1 MEDARPFLSRAKQFF
16 GSFMFL
22 NCATVDKHRGLTMVN
37 IKVASRSKAIEYAI
51 RDVIVNAGQITKTG
65 KKIFHLNIG
74 DPVAFDF
81 PTPQHIKDALIEAV
95 QSGNNNYSPSEGVP
109 ELRQAIAE
117 KEKRVNDVNVPPEN
131 VLITSGVSEGIR
143 MLISALIEKGDE
155 ILVPGPPY
163 SPYISYSKA
172 YDGTPVS
179 YETVEEEN
187 WQPNIDDLRN
197 KISEKTRA
205 IVINNPNNPTG
216 ALYREKKV
224 RQILDVAGEHELL
237 ILSDEIYDQIRYVED
252 YVSTANLA
260 KDLPVVVLNGFSKVY
275 LMTGWRLGY
284 MYFYEPNGELQELK
298 KAIEKEQRIRICAS
312 TPAQMAG
319 IAAMRGPQDHVKELV
334 EKLKLRRDYA
344 WKRLNEIDGVSC
356 AKPEG
361 AFYVF
366 PKIHDVGSKWKT
378 DMEFAVELLK
388 ETGVLLVHG
397 SGFDPKYGAGH
408 VRGVFLPPVRILEQA
423 LNEIERFIRKN

>member
-1 MEDARPFLSRAKQFF
+1 VVNVKVTARE
-16 GSFMFL
+16 
-22 NCATVDKHRGLTMVN
+22 
-37 IKVASRSKAIEYAI
+37 KAIEYAI
-51 RDVIVNAGQITKTG
+51 RDVIVNAGPITNMG
-65 KKIFHLNIG
+65 KKIFYLNIG

-81 PTPQHIKDALIEAV
+81 PTPQHIKQALIEAV
-95 QSGNNNYSPSEGVP
+95 QSGENHYSPSEGIS

-117 KEKRVNDVNVPPEN
+117 KEKRVNGVNISAEN

-143 MLISALIEKGDE
+143 MVISALMEKGNE
-155 ILVPGPPY
+155 ILVPGPAY
-163 SPYISYSKA
+163 SPYVSYSKA
-172 YDGTPVS
+172 YDGTPIT
-179 YETVEEEN
+179 YETVEEKN
-187 WQPNIDDLRN
+187 WQPNIDDLRS

-205 IVINNPNNPTG
+205 IVIINPNNPTG
-216 ALYREKKV
+216 ALYRKKMV
-224 RQILDVAGEHELL
+224 KQILDVAGEHDLL
-237 ILSDEIYDQIRYVED
+237 VLSDEIYDQIRYVED
-252 YVSTANLA
+252 YVSTTHLA
-260 KDLPVVVLNGFSKVY
+260 KDLPVVGLNGFSKVY

-319 IAAMRGPQDHVKELV
+319 IAALRGPQDHIKKMV
-334 EKLKLRRDYA
+334 EKLRVRRDYA
-344 WKRLNEIDGVSC
+344 WKRLNEIEGVSC

-366 PKIHDVGSKWKT
+366 PKIHAVGSKWKT

-397 SGFDPKYGAGH
+397 SGFDPVYGAGH
-408 VRGVFLPPVRILEQA
+408 VRGVFLPPIETLEQA
-423 LNEIERFIRKN
+423 FNEIERFMKKA

>member
-1 MEDARPFLSRAKQFF
+1 
-16 GSFMFL
+16 
-22 NCATVDKHRGLTMVN
+22 VV
-37 IKVASRSKAIEYAI
+37 KVKVTSRSKAIEYAI
-51 RDVIVNAGQITKTG
+51 RDVIVNAGPITKTG
-65 KKIFHLNIG
+65 KKMFYLNIG

-81 PTPQHIKDALIEAV
+81 PTPQHIKQALIEAV
-95 QSGNNNYSPSEGVP
+95 QSGNNNYSASEGVP

-117 KEKRVNDVNVPPEN
+117 KEKRVNDVDVPADN

-143 MLISALIEKGDE
+143 MLISSLIEKGDE
-155 ILVPGPPY
+155 LLVPGPPY

-179 YETVEEEN
+179 YETIEEEN
-187 WQPNIDDLRN
+187 WQPNIDDLRS

-216 ALYREKKV
+216 ALYRRKMVK
-224 RQILDVAGEHELL
+224 QMLDVAGEHDLL

-252 YVSTANLA
+252 YVSTAHLA
-260 KDLPVVVLNGFSKVY
+260 KDLPVVGLNGFSKVY

-284 MYFYEPNGELQELK
+284 MYFHEPNGELQELK
-298 KAIEKEQRIRICAS
+298 KTIEKEQRIRICAS
-312 TPAQMAG
+312 TPAQIAG
-319 IAAMRGPQDHVKELV
+319 IAALRGPQDHVKTMV
-334 EKLKLRRDYA
+334 EKLKVRRDYA
-344 WKRLNEIDGVSC
+344 WKRLNEIEGVSC

-361 AFYVF
+361 AFYFF

-397 SGFDPKYGAGH
+397 SGFDPVYGAGH
-408 VRGVFLPPVRILEQA
+408 IRGVFLPPIETLEQA
-423 LNEIERFIRKN
+423 LNEMERFIKKK